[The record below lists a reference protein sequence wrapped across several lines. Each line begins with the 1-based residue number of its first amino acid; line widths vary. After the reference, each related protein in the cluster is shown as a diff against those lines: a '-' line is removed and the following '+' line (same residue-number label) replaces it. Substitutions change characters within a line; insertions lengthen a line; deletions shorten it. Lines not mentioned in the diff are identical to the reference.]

1 MTLFVHVADDRD
13 TAAIRRNG
21 LELQP

>member
-13 TAAIRRNG
+13 SAAIRRNG
-21 LELQP
+21 LKLHL